1 MKSRLMIL
9 SLLGLLLGTAGAWAR
24 AADISG
30 TWECSVDLE
39 GGPQNVKNTFVF
51 KQQGEQL
58 TGTQSGELGGDHD
71 ITGTVRGN
79 RVVFGFEAI
88 HKGQTLKFTYTGTIE
103 SATKMT
109 GTLDMP
115 KGPGKWTAAKK

>member
-39 GGPQNVKNTFVF
+39 GGPQNVRNTFVF
-51 KQQGEQL
+51 KQQGEKL
-58 TGTQSGELGGDHD
+58 TGTQSGELGDHD
-71 ITGTVRGN
+71 ITGTV
-79 RVVFGFEAI
+79 
-88 HKGQTLKFTYTGTIE
+88 KGIKWC
-103 SATKMT
+103 SASRPHT
-109 GTLDMP
+109 
-115 KGPGKWTAAKK
+115 TARP

>member
-24 AADISG
+24 AADISR
-30 TWECSVDLE
+30 TCECSVDLE

-51 KQQGEQL
+51 KQQGEKL
-58 TGTQSGELGGDHD
+58 TGTQYGELSDHE
-71 ITGTVRGN
+71 ITGRVRGN
-79 RVVFGFEAI
+79 KVVFGFEAI